1 MEIAPLSSRN
11 VSRIDKRLH
20 LPWKSPRCCGR
31 ARYAHGQRLWA
42 EDGRSSEQWIQ
53 WTGSF
58 NSTHNNNED
67 CVKQFKVYEFHRSR
81 YMKWYK
87 SSWSNVIDWSQTYR
101 FPYSAKLSHY
111 TKVTS
116 AIETYSNNLPTT
128 CLQLPHGQFLGK
140 YRLCSFIHSERFAV
154 HGFAFPVK
162 ISHVE
167 AQISG
172 SNTQIV
178 LLSLCM
184 CQDCVHLC
192 TSETVAC
199 IFVSQLVPLSITLRS
214 SGNLIFHRKRITY
227 NIFVVRSETTMVAPN
242 IYTSLSSDR
251 RW

>member
-154 HGFAFPVK
+154 HGFASEDLACGSSNQWLKYPNSSLIVV
-162 ISHVE
+162 HVP
-167 AQISG
+167 G
-172 SNTQIV
+172 
-178 LLSLCM
+178 
-184 CQDCVHLC
+184 LC
-192 TSETVAC
+192 TFMHFRDSC
-199 IFVSQLVPLSITLRS
+199 MYFRQSIS
-214 SGNLIFHRKRITY
+214 
-227 NIFVVRSETTMVAPN
+227 
-242 IYTSLSSDR
+242 TSVYHPAI
-251 RW
+251 